1 MAWTEITRAQYGRDD
16 LGYAS
21 DPRDAGE
28 GALIAPLML
37 TTHQF
42 RFIAQNR
49 QSPVQGCGRHAQIL
63 AHAAYDA
70 LPVWRLKTDGGMPSQ
85 RLNARR
91 KLATSL

>member
-1 MAWTEITRAQYGRDD
+1 MAWTEITRPQYGRDD

-21 DPRDAGE
+21 DPRDAGWP
-28 GALIAPLML
+28 LIAPLIL

-42 RFIAQNR
+42 QFIAQNR
-49 QSPVQGCGRHAQIL
+49 QSSVQGCGRHGQIL

>member
-1 MAWTEITRAQYGRDD
+1 MAWTGITRAQYGRDD

-21 DPRDAGE
+21 DPRDAGWP
-28 GALIAPLML
+28 LIASLML

-49 QSPVQGCGRHAQIL
+49 QNPVQGCGRPAQVL

-70 LPVWRLKTDGGMPSQ
+70 LPVWRLKTEGGMPSQ